1 VEVCSGAEREMGKDE
16 ESREECLANF
26 HRVSGNLL
34 DGVLRPMLLH

>member
-1 VEVCSGAEREMGKDE
+1 MSMGE

-34 DGVLRPMLLH
+34 DGILWALLLD